1 MNSRPLSLTD
11 LDALVESVGLPVRAE
26 TLEEKWD
33 LMPAH
38 EQAAPDS
45 GRVFLLATM
54 RARPGLGA
62 QLEDAA
68 LEFVR
73 ASNRLAGALGSTLYR
88 SSNDPLTFHLMER
101 FSSSEAFGEHMASAY
116 FQRFQLV
123 QQSVLAEPV
132 EAIFL
137 AGTRR

>member
-1 MNSRPLSLTD
+1 MNSRPLSLAD
-11 LDALVESVGLPVRAE
+11 LDALIESVGLPVRAE
-26 TLEEKWD
+26 TLEERWG
-33 LMPAH
+33 LMPT
-38 EQAAPDS
+38 PDRTVPDM
-45 GRVFLLATM
+45 GHVFLLVTM

-73 ASNRLAGALGSTLYR
+73 ASNRLAGALGSTFHR

-101 FSSSEAFGEHMASAY
+101 FSSRDAFGEHMASAY
-116 FQRFQLV
+116 FRRFQLA

-137 AGTRR
+137 AGTRL